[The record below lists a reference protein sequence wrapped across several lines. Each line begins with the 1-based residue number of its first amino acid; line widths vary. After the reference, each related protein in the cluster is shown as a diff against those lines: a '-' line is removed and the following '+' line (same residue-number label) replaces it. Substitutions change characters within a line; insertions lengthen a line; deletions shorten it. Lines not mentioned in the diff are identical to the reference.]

1 MDSTEVILLLKDLIY
16 IKRRDVRQSQLNII
30 TSLINGS
37 KEKKDLLNQIAVDLV
52 TFTNT
57 GQKYVRYNCLE
68 LLALIINGLGSNL
81 E

>member
-1 MDSTEVILLLKDLIY
+1 MDSTKLLLKELVF
-16 IKRRDVRQSQLNII
+16 IKRGDVRQSQLNII

-37 KEKKDLLNQIAVDLV
+37 KEKKDILNQITVDLV

-57 GQKYVRYNCLE
+57 VQKYVRYNCLE
-68 LLALIINGLGSNL
+68 LLALIITGLGVAL